1 MILSM
6 PAPLN
11 TVRLVVQRVPSD
23 QWVSYRII
31 VYPAR
36 EGFKTPISVS
46 SPGELM
52 KRLSGII
59 PDFDK
64 RALAIEDKS
73 PKIIFAETLELSD
86 AQLGL
91 LKG

>member
-1 MILSM
+1 M

-23 QWVSYRII
+23 QSVSYRII
-31 VYPAR
+31 VYPAL

-59 PDFDK
+59 PDFDE